1 MTFNR
6 IISVVFFAL
15 AMMMLVYCFRYQ
27 DFGWSAAV
35 AVLCVFVAFVADYND
50 RHIIKP

>member
-15 AMMMLVYCFRYQ
+15 AMMVLVYCFRYQ
-27 DFGWSAAV
+27 EFGELLAV
-35 AVLCVFVAFVADYND
+35 AVLCLFIVFLAEFND
-50 RHIIKP
+50 LDII